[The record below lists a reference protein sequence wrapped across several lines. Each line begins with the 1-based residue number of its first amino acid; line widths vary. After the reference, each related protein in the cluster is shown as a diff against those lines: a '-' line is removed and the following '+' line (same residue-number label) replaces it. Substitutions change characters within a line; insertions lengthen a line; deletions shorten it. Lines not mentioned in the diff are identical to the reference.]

1 MYPIII
7 YGAYNQQN
15 PANNWKTHK
24 QTQTNKQTTQTI
36 EVREDPLSKSVVK
49 RVVASYVKALTS

>member
-7 YGAYNQQN
+7 YRAYNQQN

-24 QTQTNKQTTQTI
+24 QIKQTI
-36 EVREDPLSKSVVK
+36 EVEEDPLSKSVVK